1 VLHLS
6 AGKTG
11 GPHRGDTLLERAVD
25 AMLKQSGIVL
35 VQSVG
40 NYAHTSMH
48 AQARVGPD
56 QRHVLDWLTP
66 RDDRTPNELEIW
78 YSGHDVFDVT
88 LISPTGRE
96 FTVGLDNRLQLR
108 DGSTVWGNLYH
119 RKHEPNSGFNHIVAY
134 LYTAAPSGR
143 WRIVMYGRDVVD
155 GRLHAWI
162 ERDASGRY
170 QSRFP
175 PSQASSRYTTNTICN
190 SFCAV
195 AVGAYDATQTDRP
208 PTRFSSRGPTADGRQ
223 KPELAAPGFHI
234 RAARSMPRGGWHGE
248 RKLCVKSG
256 TSMAAPWVSGTV
268 ALMMAAA
275 GRSLSIHE
283 IRRVLIGALD
293 PHSGPSG
300 RSSTR
305 LGYGYLNVAA
315 AVEAARAIG
324 RTSTVGAQPPPS
336 RSSEDESQHGG
347 PPPVWV
353 EDAPEAFLIDQDIE
367 DITVPEIAVDAATE
381 ALDDATDVEAADEDI
396 GPMSDAFDE
405 SIDVPIAWEDI
416 HEALEAFAEDGSDAN
431 DRFD

>member
-1 VLHLS
+1 
-6 AGKTG
+6 
-11 GPHRGDTLLERAVD
+11 
-25 AMLKQSGIVL
+25 
-35 VQSVG
+35 
-40 NYAHTSMH
+40 
-48 AQARVGPD
+48 
-56 QRHVLDWLTP
+56 
-66 RDDRTPNELEIW
+66 DDRTPNELEVW

-88 LISPTGRE
+88 LVSPDGRE
-96 FTVGLDNRLQLR
+96 FTISLGDRLQIG

-119 RKHEPNSGFNHIVAY
+119 RRHEPNSGLNHVVAY

-143 WRIVMYGRDVVD
+143 WRMVLHGREVVD

-190 SFCAV
+190 SFCAI
-195 AVGAYDATQTDRP
+195 AVGAYDATQADRP

-223 KPELAAPGFHI
+223 KPELAAPGFRI

-248 RKLCVKSG
+248 PRLCVKSG

-275 GRSLSIHE
+275 GRLLSIHE
-283 IRRVLIGALD
+283 IRRVLIGSVD

-315 AVEAARAIG
+315 AVEAARAVG
-324 RTSTVGAQPPPS
+324 RASTTVGRQRTSA
-336 RSSEDESQHGG
+336 RSSEDESAHAGL
-347 PPPVWV
+347 PPVWV
-353 EDAPEAFLIDQDIE
+353 EDAPEAFLVDEDIE
-367 DITVPEIAVDAATE
+367 GLTEPEVAIHAATE
-381 ALDDATDVEAADEDI
+381 ALDEASDLEAADEDLNLVT
-396 GPMSDAFDE
+396 DT
-405 SIDVPIAWEDI
+405 
-416 HEALEAFAEDGSDAN
+416 
-431 DRFD
+431 